1 MEELYTLCIINA
13 FLYILHCYFTLV
25 YILHVVLCITHCH
38 LHCSHQSFAEKS
50 GDDPQLVAAII
61 VLLDSKM
68 TPKLVTASMLVI
80 VLFLI
85 STREYVLLINMEM
98 APYKY

>member
-1 MEELYTLCIINA
+1 MSC
-13 FLYILHCYFTLV
+13 CV
-25 YILHVVLCITHCH
+25 SCH

-98 APYKY
+98 APKMVAGCKKKQIAVY